1 MEDLLASTPYKVA
14 DLTFLTT
21 ITGKLVLLTTISK
34 CLVVCTIPLAGVS
47 FDGDSDSDISRVSLP
62 PSLFQSHPSLSN
74 QPGLVFTS
82 YSTAV
87 LFPLTQSESSNST
100 RLSMIGSSVL
110 AATVVSGQSNAVRN
124 LAEPVVVEFR
134 VNRSMVGSL

>member
-1 MEDLLASTPYKVA
+1 MQGTFINVTTLTKYVCMQFRRPFPHDTVA
-14 DLTFLTT
+14 QPL
-21 ITGKLVLLTTISK
+21 
-34 CLVVCTIPLAGVS
+34 CTGVS
-47 FDGDSDSDISRVSLP
+47 FSETAHDISRVFLP
-62 PSLFQSHPSLSN
+62 PSLFEHLRNQTSLSD

-87 LFPLTQSESSNST
+87 LFPLTQSESANLT

-124 LAEPVVVEFR
+124 LTEPVVVEFR
-134 VNRSMVGSL
+134 VNRSMVGINGIRHVL